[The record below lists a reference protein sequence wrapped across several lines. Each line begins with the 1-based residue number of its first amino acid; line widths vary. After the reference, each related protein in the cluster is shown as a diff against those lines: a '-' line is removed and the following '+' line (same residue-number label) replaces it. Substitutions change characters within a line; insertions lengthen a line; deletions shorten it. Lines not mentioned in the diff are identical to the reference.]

1 MTPES
6 EIDEVLR
13 RLGGVEPSAGLEQRV
28 SLRLRRQ
35 RSTGSIRI
43 LQTLAA
49 SALAASVTLMAVS
62 LSPALRNR
70 VFHHHTS
77 SQSLGGPVTPREIAP
92 AAPGGF
98 GAAGAVHLPAGPVA
112 VPPTPVN
119 QGRGHS
125 RSGVA
130 VRSTSAPPHNPTPDA
145 AASASGSPASREH
158 P

>member
-13 RLGGVEPSAGLEQRV
+13 RLGGVELPPGLEQRV

-77 SQSLGGPVTPREIAP
+77 SQSLGAPVTPREIAP
-92 AAPGGF
+92 TAPGGF
-98 GAAGAVHLPAGPVA
+98 GAASAVHLPAGPVA

-130 VRSTSAPPHNPTPDA
+130 RSAAPPPSHTPDA
-145 AASASGSPASREH
+145 AASSAGSPASPEH